1 MKKLLFAFSF
11 LLLFSFSSK
20 SFSAPFVVSDPLTA
34 GVTQC
39 GIYLDAAG
47 KVAIPV
53 TAVTTPV
60 PGNICKFDVGS
71 ISVGSHTINM
81 TAITVNDPVW
91 GSQESAKSLPLVFV
105 RPAIPVAP
113 SGLQLIP

>member
-1 MKKLLFAFSF
+1 MKKLFFAS

-20 SFSAPFVVSDPLTA
+20 SFSAPFVVTDPLVA

-39 GIYLDAAG
+39 GVYLDAAA
-47 KVAIPV
+47 KTTIPV
-53 TAVTTPV
+53 TAVTG
-60 PGNICKFDVGS
+60 GNICKLDVGS
-71 ISVGSHTINM
+71 VSVGSHTVNL

-105 RPAIPVAP
+105 RPSAPIAP
-113 SGLQLIP
+113 SGLQLTP